1 MSTVAS
7 LCRAARDA
15 QPELANA
22 STELRNAVLRT
33 AAALLSQQE
42 ATILEANARDVEN
55 AHAQSLNSAMV
66 DRLRL
71 SPERL
76 ASISQ
81 SLESIAIF
89 DDPVGQISEL
99 IERPNGLKVGRMRI
113 PLGVVAI
120 IFESRPNVVI
130 DAGALCLK
138 SGNAAILK
146 GGKEAEHSNA
156 ALAHVLSQALVQN
169 GLPKA
174 AMTLL
179 TDRSQVDDLLEQ
191 AETVDL
197 VIPRGGEGLI
207 RYVTANSRIPVIQH
221 YKGVCHVYVDDKA
234 DLAMAA
240 DIAFNSKVQRPGV
253 CNAMET
259 LLVHQDV
266 AAEFLPQ
273 MGKRLS
279 DAGVEIRGCKKTR
292 QWLPGSVEATDVDW
306 DTEYLEL
313 ILSVKIVDDMAHA
326 IAHIR
331 QHGSHHTEAI
341 VTQDQARAREFVTR
355 NDSSAVIVN
364 ASTRF
369 NDGGQ
374 LGLGAEIGISTTKL
388 HAFGPM
394 GLNEL
399 TTRKFVVFGEGQ
411 IR

>member
-1 MSTVAS
+1 S
-7 LCRAARDA
+7 
-15 QPELANA
+15 
-22 STELRNAVLRT
+22 
-33 AAALLSQQE
+33 
-42 ATILEANARDVEN
+42 
-55 AHAQSLNSAMV
+55 
-66 DRLRL
+66 
-71 SPERL
+71 
-76 ASISQ
+76 
-81 SLESIAIF
+81 
-89 DDPVGQISEL
+89 
-99 IERPNGLKVGRMRI
+99 
-113 PLGVVAI
+113 
-120 IFESRPNVVI
+120 
-130 DAGALCLK
+130 
-138 SGNAAILK
+138 
-146 GGKEAEHSNA
+146 
-156 ALAHVLSQALVQN
+156 
-169 GLPKA
+169 
-174 AMTLL
+174 
-179 TDRSQVDDLLEQ
+179 
-191 AETVDL
+191 VDL